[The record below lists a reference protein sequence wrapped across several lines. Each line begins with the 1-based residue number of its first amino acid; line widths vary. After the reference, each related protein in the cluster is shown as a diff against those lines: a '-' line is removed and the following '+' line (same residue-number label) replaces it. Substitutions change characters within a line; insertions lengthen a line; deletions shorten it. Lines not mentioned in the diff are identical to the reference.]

1 MLKILRHYV
10 IEENKQY
17 NLEQVEKIQNIIQL
31 KKIGE
36 KDIFLSQ
43 NENKIVELCEIK

>member
-36 KDIFLSQ
+36 KDIFLSH